1 MPIITD
7 TLLKA
12 KKPPATG
19 RIEIKD
25 DRCAGLEF
33 RLTTAGAA
41 SWSLRFRD
49 PQTGKPSRFTIG
61 RYPDVGIAAAR
72 ERGNAVRR
80 DVAAGINPVER
91 KYRERHDASAKTF
104 QGLAERYMEEHA
116 RRFKRSAQADERCLQ
131 MHILPV
137 WANRRYDQI
146 ERADVIELVETIV
159 GKGTPVQANRVQAL
173 VSKIFSFA
181 VDAALLKFNPCSRL
195 RKRGAE
201 TRKTRVLSDEEV
213 RQFWSRSVL
222 PPVTRRVGLALRL
235 ALLTGCR
242 SGEVAG
248 IRRNEIS
255 DIDVSGKASWLIPAD
270 RSKNGRAHFV
280 PLSEPARAVIRSAM
294 DLTDDSDDYLFP
306 SPLGRAG
313 PIQGHALTTSMRRM
327 ATKIEGAALK
337 TWQADLPSPHDLR
350 RTVATRL
357 SQMGTLPETVSA
369 ILNHT
374 RGDVT
379 GRHYDHYQR
388 APEKRAALDA
398 WAAAVTELVEGKSGN
413 VVRLAVTA

>member
-1 MPIITD
+1 MPVITD

-61 RYPDVGIAAAR
+61 RYPDVSIAAAR
-72 ERGNAVRR
+72 ERANALRK
-80 DVAAGINPVER
+80 DVAAGINPVAR
-91 KYRERHDASAKTF
+91 KYRDRREAGTNTF
-104 QGLAERYMEEHA
+104 EALADRYMHEHA
-116 RRFKRSAQADERCLQ
+116 RRFKRSANADERKLRL
-131 MHILPV
+131 HILPK
-137 WANRRYDQI
+137 WAKRRYDQI
-146 ERADVIELVETIV
+146 ERADVIELVEAIV
-159 GKGTPVQANRVQAL
+159 GNGTPVQANRVQAL

-181 VDAALLKFNPCSRL
+181 VDASLVKFNPCSRL

-201 TRKTRVLSDEEV
+201 TRKTRVLTDDEM
-213 RQFWSRSVL
+213 RQFWRRSVL
-222 PPVTRRVGLALRL
+222 PPITRRVGLALRL

-248 IRRNEIS
+248 ISRREIS
-255 DIDVSGKASWLIPAD
+255 DCNVPGKASWLIPAD

-280 PLSEPARAVIRSAM
+280 PLSEPARAVVLSALE
-294 DLTDDSDDYLFP
+294 LTDTEYLFP
-306 SPLGRAG
+306 SPVEHRG
-313 PIQGHALTTSMRRM
+313 PITSHALTMAMRRM
-327 ATKIEGAALK
+327 AAGIDGTAKK
-337 TWQADLPSPHDLR
+337 TWDADQPSPHDLR
-350 RTVATRL
+350 RTAATGMSR
-357 SQMGTLPETVSA
+357 MGTLPETVSA

-374 RGDVT
+374 RSDIT

-398 WAAAVTELVEGKSGN
+398 WAAVVTEIVEGKSGN
-413 VVRLAVTA
+413 VVRFTVTA